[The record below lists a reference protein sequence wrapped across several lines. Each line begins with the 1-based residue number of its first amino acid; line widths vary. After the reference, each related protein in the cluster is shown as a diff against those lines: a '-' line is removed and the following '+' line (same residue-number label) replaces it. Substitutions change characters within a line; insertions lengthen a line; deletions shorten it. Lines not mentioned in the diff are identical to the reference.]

1 MSDPKPKQEVDISI
15 FYLCVHKR
23 LFERT
28 NPTRILNK
36 SEFNDIM
43 GRVYH
48 LPKKLWIC
56 VMKEMIEM
64 DMIVDLGIKK
74 ESKILVRPL
83 FMDPEEKANVLYQ
96 KMGVF

>member
-1 MSDPKPKQEVDISI
+1 MPSSKPKQEVDINI
-15 FYLCVHKR
+15 FYLCVHKK

-28 NPTRILNK
+28 NRSRILKK

-48 LPKKLWIC
+48 LPKKLWVC

-74 ESKILVRPL
+74 QSNILVRPL

-96 KMGVF
+96 KLGVF

>member
-1 MSDPKPKQEVDISI
+1 MSKPKPAQEVDISI
-15 FYLCVHKR
+15 FYLCIHKR

-28 NPTRILNK
+28 NTTRILNK

-56 VMKEMIEM
+56 VMKEMIDM
-64 DMIVDLGIKK
+64 DMIVDLGNRKYN
-74 ESKILVRPL
+74 KILVRPL
-83 FMDPEEKANVLYQ
+83 FMDPVEDANKLYQ
-96 KMGVF
+96 RMGVF

>member
-1 MSDPKPKQEVDISI
+1 MDKK
-15 FYLCVHKR
+15 
-23 LFERT
+23 
-28 NPTRILNK
+28 
-36 SEFNDIM
+36 EFFDIM

-64 DMIVDLGIKK
+64 DMIVDLGNRKYNKIK
-74 ESKILVRPL
+74 VRPL